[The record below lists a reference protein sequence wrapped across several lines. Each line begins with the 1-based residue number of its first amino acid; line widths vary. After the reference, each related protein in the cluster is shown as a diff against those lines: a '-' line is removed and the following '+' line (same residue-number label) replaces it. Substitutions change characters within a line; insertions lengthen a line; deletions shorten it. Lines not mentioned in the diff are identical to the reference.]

1 MDVKIS
7 NEAGLCVGLL
17 QIMWVYYTQ
26 IRLKRLQQ
34 DSSEAASLM
43 GPGVSGYADS
53 YSPSD
58 LKRLLFLI
66 SPCQKALLLH
76 ATSPS
81 VVTAHAQTCRGGKL
95 HCVRSLCSAFLLS
108 FTMKLCRSL
117 WTHDNASP
125 SLIIK
130 ELPEF
135 EPGRQ
140 ITFSF
145 FCCWKKFPHW
155 KWSTQTAWS
164 RKERE
169 GKKKKSEAEPSSAR
183 GAERQRFPFED
194 WVVIV
199 LSENT
204 HLWHFVSCGS
214 VSSCSCVEFPPPQ
227 HRLRDLS
234 HKDGLF
240 I

>member
-140 ITFSF
+140 TTFSF
-145 FCCWKKFPHW
+145 FVVERHSHIGNDPRRRREAGRRERGKKEWGRAEF
-155 KWSTQTAWS
+155 SSWS
-164 RKERE
+164 RAAAISLW
-169 GKKKKSEAEPSSAR
+169 G
-183 GAERQRFPFED
+183 
-194 WVVIV
+194 
-199 LSENT
+199 LSCYCLEWKYT
-204 HLWHFVSCGS
+204 PVTFCLVW
-214 VSSCSCVEFPPPQ
+214 
-227 HRLRDLS
+227 
-234 HKDGLF
+234 
-240 I
+240 